1 MSEIELERF
10 GDKPW
15 SFYLLKQDE
24 IIERDENGDV
34 VMEKLKDNEG
44 KEVERPK
51 IRHPEHISIH
61 KGFDTSVA
69 KVKEYIAEGI
79 PAPKIMVAEVTIEMD
94 DKGTSIKATQ
104 IPWSVL
110 FEKAFR

>member
-1 MSEIELERF
+1 MSEIELEKV
-10 GDKPW
+10 DEKPW
-15 SFYLLKQDE
+15 SFYLLKQNE
-24 IIERDENGDV
+24 
-34 VMEKLKDNEG
+34 VMDTEAAKK
-44 KEVERPK
+44 PK
-51 IRHPEHISIH
+51 IKHPENVSIH
-61 KGFDTSVA
+61 KGFDTAVA

-94 DKGTSIKATQ
+94 DKGTSIKASQ